1 LKKFVEFK
9 SDFFEFVLSRFIDE
23 ILLAKEIRS
32 DSPMIVSGEGFSP
45 SYGAV
50 QQRQATRQRTIL
62 KCAS

>member
-1 LKKFVEFK
+1 VGFK
-9 SDFFEFVLSRFIDE
+9 SDFFGLVLSRFIDE
-23 ILLAKEIRS
+23 RLLAKEIRS

-45 SYGAV
+45 SYGTV